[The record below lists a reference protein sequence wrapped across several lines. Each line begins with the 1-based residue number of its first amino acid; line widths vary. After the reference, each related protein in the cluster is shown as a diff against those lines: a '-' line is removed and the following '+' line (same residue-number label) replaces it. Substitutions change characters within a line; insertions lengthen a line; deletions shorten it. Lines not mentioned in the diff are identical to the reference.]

1 MGAQQTIGL
10 ILAAGRGGRIGH
22 PKALLEYDSGK
33 SFLDIVSA
41 ALRKAN
47 AHVMVV
53 VGYEA
58 EAIKARHPELEY
70 IDNPNWEKGQQFSSV
85 KVGLA
90 AALEQGFDR
99 VAIHPVDMPAVRAS
113 TFAALFK
120 TNFAKDGCLPEFE
133 GAPGHPL
140 ILSMNAAKAVLE
152 FKNGVE
158 TLEAAQKGLTIE
170 RVKVRDPGVVVNFNT
185 PDIYQR
191 LLGSEPH
198 LAPPRKK
205 GGRKK
210 KTAEAQS

>member
-1 MGAQQTIGL
+1 MGTQQTIGL
-10 ILAAGRGGRIGH
+10 VLAAGKGGRIGH

-53 VGYEA
+53 VGFEA

-70 IDNPNWEKGQQFSSV
+70 VDNPNWEKGEQFSSV
-85 KVGLA
+85 KAGLA
-90 AALEQGFDR
+90 AAVEAGFER
-99 VAIHPVDMPAVRAS
+99 IAIHPVDMPAVRAS
-113 TFAALFK
+113 TLAALFK
-120 TNFAKDGCLPEFE
+120 ANFAKDGCIPEFE
-133 GAPGHPL
+133 GAAGHPL
-140 ILSMNAAKAVLE
+140 VLSMNAAKAVLAM
-152 FKNGVE
+152 KDVPH
-158 TLEAAQKGLTIE
+158 LEAAQGKLQIE
-170 RVKVRDPGVVVNFNT
+170 RVKVRDPGVVVNFNSA
-185 PDIYQR
+185 DIYQR

-210 KTAEAQS
+210 KSAEAEG